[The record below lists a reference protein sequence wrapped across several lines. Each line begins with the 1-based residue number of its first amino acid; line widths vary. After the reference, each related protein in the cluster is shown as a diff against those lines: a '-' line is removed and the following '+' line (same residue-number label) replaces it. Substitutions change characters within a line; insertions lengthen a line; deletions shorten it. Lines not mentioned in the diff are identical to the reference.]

1 MNSEQQMGEI
11 TQLAY
16 SFIEED
22 LLVMDNE
29 LDPMDVLDFLQDG
42 DNFKRVADLLKETMI
57 MAGIPADVKKS
68 LKEYSSVSDF
78 LNDLKAGK
86 LKVSA
91 LTNDDS
97 TDAFINAL
105 LALLSQQESECLY
118 Q

>member
-42 DNFKRVADLLKETMI
+42 DNFKRVAEALNQFLISVVLKEHEFKTFNN
-57 MAGIPADVKKS
+57 G
-68 LKEYSSVSDF
+68 
-78 LNDLKAGK
+78 
-86 LKVSA
+86 
-91 LTNDDS
+91 
-97 TDAFINAL
+97 
-105 LALLSQQESECLY
+105 
-118 Q
+118 